1 MDSEPAVG
9 SSRTGRASVGAFG
22 KLKMITIGVD
32 IIKTDRIAQSIDRFG
47 DRFLRRVYTKQELAY
62 CNGRISSL
70 AARWAAKE
78 AVGKALGTGIGD
90 VSWQEIE
97 VVNNS
102 KQCPSIQLSGA
113 AANLASQ
120 MVVTKFAI
128 SISHT
133 HDYAVAFV
141 VGE

>member
-1 MDSEPAVG
+1 
-9 SSRTGRASVGAFG
+9 
-22 KLKMITIGVD
+22 MISIGVD
-32 IIKTDRIAQSIDRFG
+32 IIETERVAHSIERFG
-47 DRFLRRVYTKQELAY
+47 DRFLKRVYTPQELAY

-102 KQCPSIQLSGA
+102 KLRPSIKLYGA
-113 AANLASQ
+113 AASLATQ
-120 MVVTKFAI
+120 MGISGFAL
-128 SISHT
+128 SMSHT
-133 HDYAVAFV
+133 REHAVAFV
-141 VGE
+141 VGEG